1 MIEADLLKRDGRFSL
16 VVSGHAGYSRSG
28 DDIVCAAVSGIV
40 YALAGYLTNECEGAM
55 VNALRPGLASIECGG
70 GGEAAMRM
78 AYIGLLQLALTYPEF
93 VSIRCDAW
101 AVNVG
106 RARDVVA

>member
-1 MIEADLLKRDGRFSL
+1 MIEADLSRCDGKFSL
-16 VVSGHAGYSRSG
+16 TVSGHAGYSDSG

-40 YALAGYLTNECEGAM
+40 YALAGYLLNECEGA
-55 VNALRPGLASIECGG
+55 VIGALRSGLASFECGD

-93 VSIRCDAW
+93 VCVRCNAW

-106 RARDVVA
+106 RARDAAL